1 METAK
6 KVTRYL
12 TLDDLCN
19 RFQVS
24 TRTIYNWMEDL
35 NFPTSMKFTSVCVR
49 WSLTEVEEWETQRI
63 ELQRL
68 ASESNSCDDSNP
80 SKSKSAHI

>member
-1 METAK
+1 MTQT
-6 KVTRYL
+6 VTRYL
-12 TLDDLCN
+12 TLDDLCK

-24 TRTIYNWMEDL
+24 TRTIYNWMDYL
-35 NFPTSMKFTSVCVR
+35 NFPTSMKFTNICVR
-49 WSLTEVEEWETQRI
+49 WSLEEVEKWETQRI

-68 ASESNSCDDSNP
+68 ANESKSCDDIAP